1 MISVCKNA
9 NGSVTTIQYVK
20 FEMEK
25 KNLLNRAIVY
35 PSIAPI
41 S

>member
-25 KNLLNRAIVY
+25 KNLDY
-35 PSIAPI
+35 
-41 S
+41 